1 MTLLLQVEG
10 FIQEKGDEEKEVD
23 DEDGDGEAPK
33 MFRIGQ
39 VEETTDDEGLA
50 ISSKVIFEF
59 FFLSR
64 KKGRKKWQLY
74 VSLASN

>member
-1 MTLLLQVEG
+1 MLLLLQVEG
-10 FIQEKGDEEKEVD
+10 LIEEKGDEEKEVD
-23 DEDGDGEAPK
+23 DEDEAPK

-50 ISSKVIFEF
+50 MSSKVIFES

-64 KKGRKKWQLY
+64 KKCRKKWQKSSTY
-74 VSLASN
+74 H